1 MRAGLKKPE
10 GQNKEKQKS
19 GNADERD
26 RRTLFVKELPY
37 SAEPE
42 VVKEFF
48 GAIDARFLKN
58 PDGTPKGLA

>member
-10 GQNKEKQKS
+10 GKERKS
-19 GNADERD
+19 GGNSDERD

-37 SAEPE
+37 SAEPDA
-42 VVKEFF
+42 VKEFF